1 MTGNCPRPIR
11 SFGFDLIRHTACAT
25 FPIGE
30 GLDRTAGV
38 FIREDGLLAGA
49 DCLKQ
54 LGFRALRNYFMHSCL
69 VRKNPCLSVASL
81 DFFDDILKAE
91 NSFSNET
98 GRQATAPD
106 R

>member
-1 MTGNCPRPIR
+1 MPILKR
-11 SFGFDLIRHTACAT
+11 
-25 FPIGE
+25 
-30 GLDRTAGV
+30 
-38 FIREDGLLAGA
+38 AGA

-106 R
+106 RFSIGTSLYIVSILMDRREPSG